1 LRRSVDRG
9 FSLKLE
15 QMVNPIY
22 CLAFM
27 DTTNL
32 LVRSV
37 WKHRRYD
44 IQTISNLTFL
54 KSIRSDLKYP
64 DNKRQKDLK
73 FFHEI

>member
-1 LRRSVDRG
+1 
-9 FSLKLE
+9 
-15 QMVNPIY
+15 
-22 CLAFM
+22 M